1 MTTPPRCVPHAP
13 HSLPASTQAGY
24 GNGAT
29 NDGVPENSFDEEAAP
44 KRAASGGDLRATS
57 LADELLD
64 ASDASAKA
72 SSTEVQANTDMLQV
86 EKGTYTWVRY
96 AKRRKKVLKV
106 TTLVGA
112 YLSVHDL
119 GTHTPPPLIHP

>member
-44 KRAASGGDLRATS
+44 NYKRSAGGGDLRATN
-57 LADELLD
+57 LA
-64 ASDASAKA
+64 ASAKA

-96 AKRRKKVLKV
+96 AKWRKKALKV
-106 TTLVGA
+106 TTHTCRCILVGA
-112 YLSVHDL
+112 
-119 GTHTPPPLIHP
+119 